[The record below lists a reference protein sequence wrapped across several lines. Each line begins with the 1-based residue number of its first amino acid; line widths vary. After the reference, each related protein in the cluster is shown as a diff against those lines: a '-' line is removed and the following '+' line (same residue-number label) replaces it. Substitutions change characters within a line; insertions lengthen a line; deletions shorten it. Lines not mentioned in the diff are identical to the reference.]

1 MAEYKKKIAGITI
14 ELDADT
20 SKLVKKLDNVS
31 KQVGNIGKSFERV
44 GTNLTQNVTVPIA
57 AGFGAA
63 IKTAADFDSQM
74 SKVKAISGA
83 TEDEFA
89 QLESKAREMGKQT
102 KYSAT
107 ESGEA
112 FEYMAM
118 AGWKTDDMLNGI
130 SGIMSLAAASGE
142 ELGTTSDIVTD
153 ALTAFGLSA
162 KDAGHFADV
171 LAAAAT
177 NSNTNVS
184 MLGESFKYAAPV
196 AGSLGY
202 SVEDVTLAL
211 GLMANSGIK
220 ASMAGTSLRNVF
232 QRMAKP
238 TKESDAAM
246 KRLGISLADDEG
258 NMYSFR
264 EIMDQ
269 LRVSFKDIKISAEDY
284 DKALDDL
291 DAQLENGDITQ
302 KQYNKQLEE
311 LNIQAFG
318 AEGAEKARAA
328 AMLGGTR
335 AMSGLLAIAN
345 ATEEDYNKLATAI
358 DSSSESIVKLKD
370 GSIVPLNEAME
381 SGQEIVGEY
390 NGQAEAMAA
399 TMQDNLSGDITI
411 LLSQLQELAISLGEI
426 MMPLLREIVGML
438 QGVVDWLNSLDE
450 SQKETIIK
458 VAAVIAA
465 VGPIILIIG
474 KVITAI
480 SGIISIVSALSAV
493 LPLLAGPVGIVIAAI
508 AALIAIG
515 VLLYKNWDE
524 IKAKAEIIW
533 NNIKKFIEI
542 TIDLIKKAV
551 TGKFDEI
558 KNKITTT
565 FENVKKVVTT
575 IFDAIKN
582 KISDSVNAMFDK
594 VKDKFNAIKDT
605 IKGVIDFIKQLF
617 SHDLEFPHFKLPH
630 FDIYG
635 GELPWGIGG
644 KGSPP
649 QIDVEW
655 YAKAMNQPY
664 MLDGA
669 SIFGAMN
676 GKLLGGGETGSEM
689 IIGTNK
695 LMDMIAKA
703 KGGDTIF
710 NNSFTID
717 GASGD
722 PEQLAHEISY
732 YMNLEMKRMQ
742 FAQGMI

>member
-1 MAEYKKKIAGITI
+1 MAGYKKKIAGITI

-63 IKTAADFDSQM
+63 IKTAADFDAQM

-118 AGWKTDDMLNGI
+118 AGWKTDEMLNGI
-130 SGIMSLAAASGE
+130 EGIMSLAAASGE

-202 SVEDVTLAL
+202 SVEDVSLAL

-220 ASMAGTSLRNVF
+220 ASTAGTTLRNVF
-232 QRMAKP
+232 NRMAKP
-238 TKESDAAM
+238 TKESRQAM
-246 KRLGISLADDEG
+246 VNLGISLADSEG
-258 NMYSFR
+258 NAYSFR
-264 EIMDQ
+264 EIMEQ
-269 LRVSFKDIKISAEDY
+269 LRGSMKGITVN
-284 DKALDDL
+284 LDDYNAELDKL
-291 DAQLENGDITQ
+291 DAQLDDGTLTQ
-302 KQYNKQLEE
+302 EEYDKAVNQLNVDM
-311 LNIQAFG
+311 LGTA
-318 AEGAEKARAA
+318 GAEKARQA

-345 ATEEDYNKLATAI
+345 ASDEEFNQLASAI
-358 DSSSESIVKLKD
+358 DTSSDAIVKLED

-426 MMPLLREIVGML
+426 MMPLLREIVNML

>member
-1 MAEYKKKIAGITI
+1 MAGYKKKIAGITI

-63 IKTAADFDSQM
+63 IKTAADFDTQM

-118 AGWKTDDMLNGI
+118 AGWKTEDMLNGI
-130 SGIMSLAAASGE
+130 EGIMSLAAASGE

-153 ALTAFGLSA
+153 ALTAFGMSA
-162 KDAGHFADV
+162 DQAGHFADV

-184 MLGESFKYAAPV
+184 MMGESFKYAAPV

-202 SVEDVTLAL
+202 SVEDVSLAL

-220 ASMAGTSLRNVF
+220 ASTAGTTLRNVF
-232 QRMAKP
+232 NRMAKP
-238 TKESDAAM
+238 TKESRQAM
-246 KRLGISLADDEG
+246 VNLGISLADSEG
-258 NMYSFR
+258 NAYSFR
-264 EIMDQ
+264 EIMEQ
-269 LRVSFKDIKISAEDY
+269 LRGSMKGITVN
-284 DKALDDL
+284 LDDYNAELDKL
-291 DAQLENGDITQ
+291 DAQLDDGTLTQ
-302 KQYNKQLEE
+302 DEYDKAVNQLNVDM
-311 LNIQAFG
+311 LGTA
-318 AEGAEKARAA
+318 GAEKARMA
-328 AMLGGTR
+328 AMLGGSR

-345 ATEEDYNKLATAI
+345 ASDEEFNQLASAI
-358 DSSSESIVKLKD
+358 DTSSDAIVKLED

-381 SGQEIVGEY
+381 SGQQVIGEY

-426 MMPLLREIVGML
+426 MMPLLREIVNML

-582 KISDSVNAMFDK
+582 KVSDSVNAMFDK

-617 SHDLEFPHFKLPH
+617 SHDLEFPHFRLPH

>member
-1 MAEYKKKIAGITI
+1 MAGYKKKIAGITI

-118 AGWKTDDMLNGI
+118 AGWKTDEMLNGI

>member
-1 MAEYKKKIAGITI
+1 MAGYKKKIAGITI

-63 IKTAADFDSQM
+63 IKTAADFDTQM

-118 AGWKTDDMLNGI
+118 AGWKTEDMLNGI
-130 SGIMSLAAASGE
+130 EGIMSLAAASGE

-153 ALTAFGLSA
+153 ALTAFGMSA
-162 KDAGHFADV
+162 DQAGHFADV

-184 MLGESFKYAAPV
+184 MMGESFKYAAPV

-202 SVEDVTLAL
+202 SVEDVSLAL

-220 ASMAGTSLRNVF
+220 ASTAGTTLRNVF
-232 QRMAKP
+232 NRMAKP
-238 TKESDAAM
+238 TKESRQAM
-246 KRLGISLADDEG
+246 VNLGISLADSEG
-258 NMYSFR
+258 NAYSFR
-264 EIMDQ
+264 EIMEQ
-269 LRVSFKDIKISAEDY
+269 LRGSMKGITVN
-284 DKALDDL
+284 LDDYNAELDNL
-291 DAQLENGDITQ
+291 DAQLEDGTLTQ
-302 KQYNKQLEE
+302 DEYDKAVNQLNVDM
-311 LNIQAFG
+311 LGTA
-318 AEGAEKARAA
+318 GAEKARQA

-345 ATEEDYNKLATAI
+345 ASDEEFNQLASAI
-358 DSSSESIVKLKD
+358 DTSSDAIVKLED

-381 SGQEIVGEY
+381 SGQQVIGEY

-426 MMPLLREIVGML
+426 MMPLLREIVNML

-582 KISDSVNAMFDK
+582 KVSDSVNAMFDK

-710 NNSFTID
+710 NNSFTIY

>member
-1 MAEYKKKIAGITI
+1 MAGYKKKIAGITI

-130 SGIMSLAAASGE
+130 EGIMSLAAASGE

-302 KQYNKQLEE
+302 KQYTKQLEE

-345 ATEEDYNKLATAI
+345 ATEEDYNKLAGAI

-426 MMPLLREIVGML
+426 MMPLLREIVNML

>member
-1 MAEYKKKIAGITI
+1 MAGYKKKIAGITI

-20 SKLVKKLDNVS
+20 SALVKKLDGVS
-31 KQVGNIGKSFERV
+31 RQIGNIGKSFERV

-89 QLESKAREMGKQT
+89 QLESKAREMGKKT

-118 AGWKTDDMLNGI
+118 AGWKTEDMLSGI
-130 SGIMSLAAASGE
+130 EGIMSLAAASGE

-153 ALTAFGLSA
+153 ALTAFGMGA
-162 KDAGHFADV
+162 DQAGHFADV

-184 MLGESFKYAAPV
+184 MMGESFKYAAPV

-202 SVEDVTLAL
+202 SVEDVSLAL

-220 ASMAGTSLRNVF
+220 ASTAGTTLRNMF
-232 QRMAKP
+232 QRMTDP
-238 TKESDAAM
+238 TKKSHDAM
-246 KRLGISLADDEG
+246 VNLGISLADGEG
-258 NMYSFR
+258 NAYSFR
-264 EIMDQ
+264 EIMEQ
-269 LRVSFKDIKISAEDY
+269 MRGSMKGITVN
-284 DKALDDL
+284 LDDYNAELDKL
-291 DAQLENGDITQ
+291 DAQLEDGTLTQ
-302 KQYNKQLEE
+302 EE
-311 LNIQAFG
+311 YDKAVDALNVDMLGTA
-318 AEGAEKARAA
+318 GAEKARQA
-328 AMLGGTR
+328 AMLGGSR

-345 ATEEDYNKLATAI
+345 ASDEEFNQLASAI
-358 DSSSESIVKLKD
+358 DTSSDSIVKLED

-381 SGQEIVGEY
+381 SGKEIVGEY

-399 TMQDNLSGDITI
+399 TMQDNLSGDVTI

-426 MMPLLREIVGML
+426 MMPLLREIVSML
-438 QGVVDWLNSLDE
+438 QGVVDWLNSLDD

-533 NNIKKFIEI
+533 NNIKKFFEI

-582 KISDSVNAMFDK
+582 KVSDSVNAMFDK

-605 IKGVIDFIKQLF
+605 IKGVIDFIKSLF

>member
-1 MAEYKKKIAGITI
+1 MAGYKKKIAGITI

-20 SKLVKKLDNVS
+20 SALVKKLDGVS
-31 KQVGNIGKSFERV
+31 RQIGNIGKSFERV

-118 AGWKTDDMLNGI
+118 AGWKTEEMLNGI
-130 SGIMSLAAASGE
+130 EGIMNLAAASGE

-162 KDAGHFADV
+162 KDSAHFADV
-171 LAAAAT
+171 LAATAT

-184 MLGESFKYAAPV
+184 MLGQSFKYAAAP
-196 AGSLGY
+196 AGALGY
-202 SVEDVTLAL
+202 SVEDVSLAL

-220 ASMAGTSLRNVF
+220 ADMAGTSLRNMF

-238 TKESDAAM
+238 TKESEKAM
-246 KRLGISLADDEG
+246 YRLGLSLYDDEG
-258 NMYSFR
+258 KMYSFR

-269 LRVSFKDIKISAEDY
+269 LRKSFSEINMSAEDY
-284 DKALDDL
+284 DKALDAL
-291 DAQLENGDITQ
+291 DKGLEEGTL
-302 KQYNKQLEE
+302 KQNTYEKQLEE
-311 LNIQAFG
+311 LNKQAFG

-438 QGVVDWLNSLDE
+438 QGVVDWLNTLDD

-533 NNIKKFIEI
+533 NNIKKFFEI

-551 TGKFDEI
+551 TGKFEEM
-558 KNKITTT
+558 KNKISTIFNNIKT
-565 FENVKKVVTT
+565 VVTT

-582 KISDSVNAMFDK
+582 KVSDSVNHMFDK
-594 VKDKFNAIKDT
+594 VKEKFEGIKNT
-605 IKGVIDFIKQLF
+605 IKNVIDFIKQLF
-617 SHDLEFPHFKLPH
+617 SQDLEFPHFKLPH

-635 GELPWGIGG
+635 GEMPWGIGN
-644 KGSPP
+644 KGTPP

>member
-1 MAEYKKKIAGITI
+1 MAGYKKRIAGITI

-20 SKLVKKLDNVS
+20 SALVKKLDGVS
-31 KQVGNIGKSFERV
+31 RQIGNIGKSFERT

-63 IKTAADFDSQM
+63 IKTAADFDAQM

-118 AGWKTDDMLNGI
+118 AGWKTDEMLNGI
-130 SGIMSLAAASGE
+130 EGIMSLAAASGE

-153 ALTAFGLSA
+153 ALTAFGMSA
-162 KDAGHFADV
+162 DQAGHFADV

-184 MLGESFKYAAPV
+184 MMGESFKYAAPV

-202 SVEDVTLAL
+202 SVEDVSLAL

-220 ASMAGTSLRNVF
+220 ASTAGTTLRNMF
-232 QRMAKP
+232 QRMTDP
-238 TKESDAAM
+238 TKKSHDAM
-246 KRLGISLADDEG
+246 VNLGISLADGEG
-258 NMYSFR
+258 NAYSFR
-264 EIMDQ
+264 EIMEQ
-269 LRVSFKDIKISAEDY
+269 MRGSMKGITVN
-284 DKALDDL
+284 LDDYNAELDKL
-291 DAQLENGDITQ
+291 DAQLEDGTLTQ
-302 KQYNKQLEE
+302 EE
-311 LNIQAFG
+311 YDKAVDALNVDMLGTA
-318 AEGAEKARAA
+318 GAEKARQA
-328 AMLGGTR
+328 AMLGGSR

-345 ATEEDYNKLATAI
+345 ASDEEFNQLASAI
-358 DSSSESIVKLKD
+358 DTSSDAIVKLED

-381 SGQEIVGEY
+381 SGQQVIGEY

-426 MMPLLREIVGML
+426 MMPLLREIVNML

-582 KISDSVNAMFDK
+582 KVSDSVNAMFDK

-605 IKGVIDFIKQLF
+605 IKGVIDFIKSLF
-617 SHDLEFPHFKLPH
+617 SHDLEFPHFRLPH

>member
-1 MAEYKKKIAGITI
+1 MAGYKKKIAGITI

-20 SKLVKKLDNVS
+20 SALVKKLDGVS
-31 KQVGNIGKSFERV
+31 RQIGNIGKSFERV

-63 IKTAADFDSQM
+63 IKTAADFDAQM

-118 AGWKTDDMLNGI
+118 AGWKTDEMLNGI
-130 SGIMSLAAASGE
+130 EGIMSLAAASGE

-153 ALTAFGLSA
+153 ALTAFGMSA
-162 KDAGHFADV
+162 DQAGHFADV

-184 MLGESFKYAAPV
+184 MMGESFKYAAPV

-202 SVEDVTLAL
+202 SVEDVSLAL

-220 ASMAGTSLRNVF
+220 ASTAGTTLRNMF
-232 QRMAKP
+232 QRMTDP
-238 TKESDAAM
+238 TKKSRQAM
-246 KRLGISLADDEG
+246 INLGISLADGEG
-258 NMYSFR
+258 NAYSFR
-264 EIMDQ
+264 EIMEQ
-269 LRVSFKDIKISAEDY
+269 LRGSMKGITVN
-284 DKALDDL
+284 LDDYNAELDKL
-291 DAQLENGDITQ
+291 DAQLEDGTLTQ
-302 KQYNKQLEE
+302 EE
-311 LNIQAFG
+311 YDKAVDTLNVDMLGTA
-318 AEGAEKARAA
+318 GAEKARQA
-328 AMLGGTR
+328 AMLGGSR

-345 ATEEDYNKLATAI
+345 ASDEEFNQLANAI
-358 DSSSESIVKLKD
+358 DTSSDAIVKLED

-381 SGQEIVGEY
+381 SGQQIIGEY

-426 MMPLLREIVGML
+426 MMPLLREIVNML

-582 KISDSVNAMFDK
+582 KVSGSVNAMFDK
-594 VKDKFNAIKDT
+594 VKEKFNAIKDT
-605 IKGVIDFIKQLF
+605 IKGVIDFIKSLF

-635 GELPWGIGG
+635 GEMPWGIGN
-644 KGSPP
+644 KGTPP

>member
-1 MAEYKKKIAGITI
+1 MAGYKKKIAGITI

-20 SKLVKKLDNVS
+20 SALVKKLDGVS
-31 KQVGNIGKSFERV
+31 RQIGNIGKSFERV

-63 IKTAADFDSQM
+63 IKTAADFDAQM

-118 AGWKTDDMLNGI
+118 AGWKTDEMLNGI
-130 SGIMSLAAASGE
+130 EGIMSLAAASGE

-153 ALTAFGLSA
+153 ALTAFGMSA
-162 KDAGHFADV
+162 DQAGHFADV

-184 MLGESFKYAAPV
+184 MMGESFKYAAPV

-202 SVEDVTLAL
+202 SVEDVSLAL

-220 ASMAGTSLRNVF
+220 ASTAGTTLRNMF
-232 QRMAKP
+232 QRMTDP
-238 TKESDAAM
+238 TKKSHDAMVA
-246 KRLGISLADDEG
+246 LGISLADDEG
-258 NMYSFR
+258 NAYSFR
-264 EIMDQ
+264 QIMDQ
-269 LRVSFKDIKISAEDY
+269 LRGSMKGITVN
-284 DKALDDL
+284 LDDYNAELDKL
-291 DAQLENGDITQ
+291 DAQLDDGTISQDEYDKAVN
-302 KQYNKQLEE
+302 QLNVDM
-311 LNIQAFG
+311 LGTA
-318 AEGAEKARAA
+318 GAEKARMA
-328 AMLGGTR
+328 AMLGGSR

-345 ATEEDYNKLATAI
+345 ASDEEFNQLASAI
-358 DSSSESIVKLKD
+358 DTSSDAIVKLED

-381 SGQEIVGEY
+381 SGQQVIGEY

>member
-1 MAEYKKKIAGITI
+1 MAGYKKKIAGITI

-20 SKLVKKLDNVS
+20 SALVKKLDGVS
-31 KQVGNIGKSFERV
+31 RQIGNIGKSFERV

-63 IKTAADFDSQM
+63 IKTAADFDAQM

-118 AGWKTDDMLNGI
+118 AGWKTEDMLNGI
-130 SGIMSLAAASGE
+130 EGIMSLAAASGE

-153 ALTAFGLSA
+153 ALTAFGMSA
-162 KDAGHFADV
+162 DQAGHFADV

-184 MLGESFKYAAPV
+184 MMGESFKYAAPV

-202 SVEDVTLAL
+202 SVEDVSLAL

-220 ASMAGTSLRNVF
+220 ASTAGTTLRNMF
-232 QRMAKP
+232 QRMTDP
-238 TKESDAAM
+238 TKKSHDAMVA
-246 KRLGISLADDEG
+246 LGISLADDEG
-258 NMYSFR
+258 NAYSFR
-264 EIMDQ
+264 QVMEQMRGSMKGIT
-269 LRVSFKDIKISAEDY
+269 VN
-284 DKALDDL
+284 LDDYNAELDKL
-291 DAQLENGDITQ
+291 DAQLDDGTISQDEYDKAVN
-302 KQYNKQLEE
+302 QLNVDM
-311 LNIQAFG
+311 LGTA
-318 AEGAEKARAA
+318 GAEKARMA
-328 AMLGGTR
+328 AMLGGSR

-345 ATEEDYNKLATAI
+345 ASDEEFNQLASAI
-358 DSSSESIVKLKD
+358 DTSSDAIVKLED

-381 SGQEIVGEY
+381 SGQQVIGEY

-399 TMQDNLSGDITI
+399 TMQDNLSGDVTI

-533 NNIKKFIEI
+533 NNIKKFFEI

-551 TGKFDEI
+551 TGKFEEM
-558 KNKITTT
+558 KNKISTIFNNIKT
-565 FENVKKVVTT
+565 VVTT

-582 KISDSVNAMFDK
+582 KVSGSVNAMFDK
-594 VKDKFNAIKDT
+594 VKEKFEGIKNT
-605 IKGVIDFIKQLF
+605 IKNVIDFIKRLF
-617 SHDLEFPHFKLPH
+617 NTDLEFPHFKLPH

-635 GELPWGIGG
+635 GEMPWGIGN
-644 KGSPP
+644 KGTPP

>member
-1 MAEYKKKIAGITI
+1 MAGYKKKIAGITI

-302 KQYNKQLEE
+302 KQYTKQLEE

-345 ATEEDYNKLATAI
+345 ATEEDYNKLAGAI

-426 MMPLLREIVGML
+426 MMPLLREIVNML

-582 KISDSVNAMFDK
+582 KVSDSVNAMFDK

>member
-1 MAEYKKKIAGITI
+1 MAGYKKKIAGITI

-20 SKLVKKLDNVS
+20 SALVKKLDGVS
-31 KQVGNIGKSFERV
+31 RQIGNIGKSFERV

-118 AGWKTDDMLNGI
+118 AGWKTDEMLNGI
-130 SGIMSLAAASGE
+130 EGIMSLAAASGE

-202 SVEDVTLAL
+202 SVEDVSLAL

-220 ASMAGTSLRNVF
+220 ASTAGTTLRNVF
-232 QRMAKP
+232 NRMAKP
-238 TKESDAAM
+238 TKESRQAM
-246 KRLGISLADDEG
+246 VNLGISLADSEG
-258 NMYSFR
+258 NAYSFR
-264 EIMDQ
+264 EIMEQ
-269 LRVSFKDIKISAEDY
+269 LRGSMKGITVN
-284 DKALDDL
+284 LDDYNAELDKL
-291 DAQLENGDITQ
+291 DAQLDDGTLTQ
-302 KQYNKQLEE
+302 EEYDKAVNQLNVDM
-311 LNIQAFG
+311 LGTA
-318 AEGAEKARAA
+318 GAEKARQA

-345 ATEEDYNKLATAI
+345 ASDEEFNQLASAI
-358 DSSSESIVKLKD
+358 DTSSDAIVKLED

-426 MMPLLREIVGML
+426 MMPLLREIVNML

-551 TGKFDEI
+551 TGKFEEM
-558 KNKITTT
+558 KNK
-565 FENVKKVVTT
+565 VTT
-575 IFDAIKN
+575 IFNGIKTVVTTVFDTIKSKISGAVSGAFDAVKEKFEAIKN
-582 KISDSVNAMFDK
+582 
-594 VKDKFNAIKDT
+594 T
-605 IKGVIDFIKQLF
+605 IKGVIDFIKSLF

-664 MLDGA
+664 MLNGA

>member
-1 MAEYKKKIAGITI
+1 MAGYKKKIAGITI

-20 SKLVKKLDNVS
+20 SALVKKLDGVS
-31 KQVGNIGKSFERV
+31 RQIGNIGKSFERV
-44 GTNLTQNVTVPIA
+44 GSSLTQNVTVPIA

-63 IKTAADFDSQM
+63 IKTAADFDAQM

-83 TEDEFA
+83 TGDEFA

-118 AGWKTDDMLNGI
+118 AGWKTEDMLNGI
-130 SGIMSLAAASGE
+130 EGIMSLAAASGE

-162 KDAGHFADV
+162 SDAGRFSDI
-171 LAAAAT
+171 LASAAT
-177 NSNTNVS
+177 NANTNVS
-184 MLGESFKYAAPV
+184 MMGQSFKYVAPV

-202 SVEDVTLAL
+202 SVEDVAIAL

-220 ASMAGTSLRNVF
+220 ADMAGTSLRNMF

-238 TKESDAAM
+238 TKESEKAM
-246 KRLGISLADDEG
+246 YRLGLSMYDDEG
-258 NMYSFR
+258 KMYSFR

-269 LRVSFKDIKISAEDY
+269 LRASFQNINMSAEDY
-284 DKALDDL
+284 DKALDVL
-291 DAQLENGDITQ
+291 DKGLEEGTLTQ
-302 KQYNKQLEE
+302 ENYEKQLEE
-311 LNIQAFG
+311 LNKQAFG

-345 ATEEDYNKLATAI
+345 ATEEDYNSLAKAI
-358 DSSSESIVKLKD
+358 DNSSDSFAQLAD
-370 GSIVPLNEAME
+370 GSVVPLNEALQ
-381 SGQEIVGEY
+381 SGQEIVAQY

-582 KISDSVNAMFDK
+582 KVSGSVNAMFDK
-594 VKDKFNAIKDT
+594 VKEKFNAIKDT
-605 IKGVIDFIKQLF
+605 IKGVIDFIKSLF

>member
-1 MAEYKKKIAGITI
+1 MAGYKKKIAGITI

-20 SKLVKKLDNVS
+20 SALVKKLDGVS
-31 KQVGNIGKSFERV
+31 RQIGNIGKSFERV

>member
-1 MAEYKKKIAGITI
+1 MAGYKKRIAGITI

-20 SKLVKKLDNVS
+20 SALVKKLDGVS
-31 KQVGNIGKSFERV
+31 RQVGNIGKSFERV

-63 IKTAADFDSQM
+63 IKTAADFDAQM

-118 AGWKTDDMLNGI
+118 AGWKTDEMLNGI
-130 SGIMSLAAASGE
+130 EGIMSLAAASGE

-153 ALTAFGLSA
+153 ALTAFGMSA
-162 KDAGHFADV
+162 DQAGHFADV

-184 MLGESFKYAAPV
+184 MMGESFKYAAPV

-202 SVEDVTLAL
+202 SVEDVSLAL

-220 ASMAGTSLRNVF
+220 ASTAGTTLRNMF
-232 QRMAKP
+232 QRMTDP
-238 TKESDAAM
+238 TKKSRQAM
-246 KRLGISLADDEG
+246 INLGISLADGEG
-258 NMYSFR
+258 NAYSFR
-264 EIMDQ
+264 EIMEQ
-269 LRVSFKDIKISAEDY
+269 LRGSMKGITVN
-284 DKALDDL
+284 LDDYNAELDKL
-291 DAQLENGDITQ
+291 DAQLEDGTLTQ
-302 KQYNKQLEE
+302 EE
-311 LNIQAFG
+311 YDKAVDALNVDMLGTA
-318 AEGAEKARAA
+318 GAEKARQA
-328 AMLGGTR
+328 AMLGGSR

-345 ATEEDYNKLATAI
+345 ASDEEFNQLASAI
-358 DSSSESIVKLKD
+358 DTSSDSIVKLED

-381 SGQEIVGEY
+381 SGKEIVGEY

-399 TMQDNLSGDITI
+399 TMQDNLSGDVTI

-426 MMPLLREIVGML
+426 MMPLLREIVNML

-582 KISDSVNAMFDK
+582 KVSDSVNAMFDK

-605 IKGVIDFIKQLF
+605 IKGVIDFIKSLF
-617 SHDLEFPHFKLPH
+617 SHDLEFPHFRLPH

>member
-1 MAEYKKKIAGITI
+1 MAGYKKKIAGITI

-20 SKLVKKLDNVS
+20 SALVKKLDGVS
-31 KQVGNIGKSFERV
+31 RQIGNIGKSFERV

-63 IKTAADFDSQM
+63 IKTAADFDAQM

-118 AGWKTDDMLNGI
+118 AGWKTDEMLNGI
-130 SGIMSLAAASGE
+130 EGIMSLAAASGE

-153 ALTAFGLSA
+153 ALTAFGMSA
-162 KDAGHFADV
+162 DQAGHFADV

-184 MLGESFKYAAPV
+184 MMGESFKYAAPV

-202 SVEDVTLAL
+202 SVEDVSLAL

-220 ASMAGTSLRNVF
+220 ASTAGTTLRNMF
-232 QRMAKP
+232 QRMTDP
-238 TKESDAAM
+238 TKKSHDAMVA
-246 KRLGISLADDEG
+246 LGISLADDEG
-258 NMYSFR
+258 NAYSFR
-264 EIMDQ
+264 EIMEQ
-269 LRVSFKDIKISAEDY
+269 LRGSMKGITVN
-284 DKALDDL
+284 LDDYNAELDKL
-291 DAQLENGDITQ
+291 DAQLDDGTITQ
-302 KQYNKQLEE
+302 DEYDKAVNQLNVDM
-311 LNIQAFG
+311 LGTA
-318 AEGAEKARAA
+318 GAEKARMA
-328 AMLGGTR
+328 AMLGGSR

-345 ATEEDYNKLATAI
+345 ASDEEFNQLASAI
-358 DSSSESIVKLKD
+358 DTSSDAIVKLED

-582 KISDSVNAMFDK
+582 KVSGSVNAMFDK
-594 VKDKFNAIKDT
+594 VKEKFNAIKDT
-605 IKGVIDFIKQLF
+605 IKGVIDFIKSLF

>member
-1 MAEYKKKIAGITI
+1 
-14 ELDADT
+14 
-20 SKLVKKLDNVS
+20 
-31 KQVGNIGKSFERV
+31 
-44 GTNLTQNVTVPIA
+44 
-57 AGFGAA
+57 
-63 IKTAADFDSQM
+63 
-74 SKVKAISGA
+74 
-83 TEDEFA
+83 
-89 QLESKAREMGKQT
+89 
-102 KYSAT
+102 
-107 ESGEA
+107 
-112 FEYMAM
+112 
-118 AGWKTDDMLNGI
+118 
-130 SGIMSLAAASGE
+130 
-142 ELGTTSDIVTD
+142 
-153 ALTAFGLSA
+153 
-162 KDAGHFADV
+162 
-171 LAAAAT
+171 
-177 NSNTNVS
+177 
-184 MLGESFKYAAPV
+184 
-196 AGSLGY
+196 
-202 SVEDVTLAL
+202 
-211 GLMANSGIK
+211 
-220 ASMAGTSLRNVF
+220 
-232 QRMAKP
+232 
-238 TKESDAAM
+238 
-246 KRLGISLADDEG
+246 
-258 NMYSFR
+258 
-264 EIMDQ
+264 
-269 LRVSFKDIKISAEDY
+269 
-284 DKALDDL
+284 
-291 DAQLENGDITQ
+291 
-302 KQYNKQLEE
+302 
-311 LNIQAFG
+311 
-318 AEGAEKARAA
+318 
-328 AMLGGTR
+328 
-335 AMSGLLAIAN
+335 MSGLLAIAN

-438 QGVVDWLNSLDE
+438 QGVVDWLNTLDD

-582 KISDSVNAMFDK
+582 KVSGSVNAMFDK
-594 VKDKFNAIKDT
+594 VKEKFNAIKDT
-605 IKGVIDFIKQLF
+605 IKGVIDFIKSLF

>member
-1 MAEYKKKIAGITI
+1 MAGYKKKIAGITI

-20 SKLVKKLDNVS
+20 SALVKKLDGVS
-31 KQVGNIGKSFERV
+31 RQIGNIGKSFERV

-63 IKTAADFDSQM
+63 IKTAADFDAQM

-118 AGWKTDDMLNGI
+118 AGWKTDEMLNGI
-130 SGIMSLAAASGE
+130 EGIMSLAAASGE

-153 ALTAFGLSA
+153 ALTAFGMSA
-162 KDAGHFADV
+162 DQAGHFADV

-184 MLGESFKYAAPV
+184 MMGESFKYAAPV

-202 SVEDVTLAL
+202 SVEDVSLAL

-220 ASMAGTSLRNVF
+220 ASTAGTTLRNMF
-232 QRMAKP
+232 QRMTDP
-238 TKESDAAM
+238 TKKSHDAMVA
-246 KRLGISLADDEG
+246 LGISLADDEG
-258 NMYSFR
+258 NAYSFR
-264 EIMDQ
+264 EIMEQ
-269 LRVSFKDIKISAEDY
+269 LRGSMKGITVN
-284 DKALDDL
+284 LDDYNAELDKL
-291 DAQLENGDITQ
+291 DAQLDDGTLTQ
-302 KQYNKQLEE
+302 EEYDKAVNQLNVDM
-311 LNIQAFG
+311 LGTA
-318 AEGAEKARAA
+318 GAEKARMA
-328 AMLGGTR
+328 AMLGGSR

-345 ATEEDYNKLATAI
+345 ASDEEFNQLASAI
-358 DSSSESIVKLKD
+358 DTSSDAIVKLED

-381 SGQEIVGEY
+381 SGQQVIGEY

-582 KISDSVNAMFDK
+582 KVSDSVNAMFDK

-605 IKGVIDFIKQLF
+605 IKGVIDFIKSLF

>member
-1 MAEYKKKIAGITI
+1 MAGYKKKIAGITI

-20 SKLVKKLDNVS
+20 SALVKKLDGVS
-31 KQVGNIGKSFERV
+31 RQIGNIGKSFERV

-63 IKTAADFDSQM
+63 IKTAADFDAQM

-118 AGWKTDDMLNGI
+118 AGWKTDEMLNGI
-130 SGIMSLAAASGE
+130 EGIMSLAAASGE

-153 ALTAFGLSA
+153 ALTAFGMSA
-162 KDAGHFADV
+162 DQAGHFADV

-184 MLGESFKYAAPV
+184 MMGESFKYAAPV

-202 SVEDVTLAL
+202 SVEDVSLAL

-220 ASMAGTSLRNVF
+220 ASTAGTTLRNMF
-232 QRMAKP
+232 QRMTDP
-238 TKESDAAM
+238 TKKSHDAMVA
-246 KRLGISLADDEG
+246 LGISLADDEG
-258 NMYSFR
+258 NAYSFR
-264 EIMDQ
+264 EIMEQ
-269 LRVSFKDIKISAEDY
+269 LRGSMKGITVN
-284 DKALDDL
+284 LDDYNAELDKL
-291 DAQLENGDITQ
+291 DAQLDDGTLTQ
-302 KQYNKQLEE
+302 EEYDKAVNQLNVNM
-311 LNIQAFG
+311 LGTA
-318 AEGAEKARAA
+318 GAEKARMA
-328 AMLGGTR
+328 AMLGGSR

-345 ATEEDYNKLATAI
+345 ASDEEFNQLASAI
-358 DSSSESIVKLKD
+358 DTSSDAIVKLED

-381 SGQEIVGEY
+381 SGQQVIGEY

-582 KISDSVNAMFDK
+582 KVSDSVNAMFDK

-605 IKGVIDFIKQLF
+605 IKGVIDFIKSLF

>member
-1 MAEYKKKIAGITI
+1 MAGYKKKIAGITI

-20 SKLVKKLDNVS
+20 SALVKKLDGVS
-31 KQVGNIGKSFERV
+31 RQIGNIGKSFERV

-118 AGWKTDDMLNGI
+118 AGWKTEDMLNGI

-302 KQYNKQLEE
+302 KQYTKQLEE

-345 ATEEDYNKLATAI
+345 ATEEDYNKLAGAI

-426 MMPLLREIVGML
+426 MMPLLREIVNML

-582 KISDSVNAMFDK
+582 KVSDSVNAMFDK
-594 VKDKFNAIKDT
+594 VKDKFNSIKDT
-605 IKGVIDFIKQLF
+605 IKNVIDFIKRLF
-617 SHDLEFPHFKLPH
+617 SHDIDFPHFRLPH

>member
-1 MAEYKKKIAGITI
+1 MAGYKKKIAGITI

-63 IKTAADFDSQM
+63 IKTAADFDTQM

-118 AGWKTDDMLNGI
+118 AGWKTEDMLSGI
-130 SGIMSLAAASGE
+130 EGIMSLAAASGE

-153 ALTAFGLSA
+153 ALTAFGMSA
-162 KDAGHFADV
+162 DQAGHFADV

-184 MLGESFKYAAPV
+184 MMGESFKYAAPV

-220 ASMAGTSLRNVF
+220 ASTAGTTLRNVF
-232 QRMAKP
+232 NRMAKP
-238 TKESDAAM
+238 TKESRQAM
-246 KRLGISLADDEG
+246 VNLGISLADSEG
-258 NMYSFR
+258 NAYSFR
-264 EIMDQ
+264 EIMEQ
-269 LRVSFKDIKISAEDY
+269 LRGSMKGITVN
-284 DKALDDL
+284 LDDYNAELDNL
-291 DAQLENGDITQ
+291 DAQLEDGTLTQ
-302 KQYNKQLEE
+302 DEYDKAVNQLNVDM
-311 LNIQAFG
+311 LGTA
-318 AEGAEKARAA
+318 GAEKARQA

-345 ATEEDYNKLATAI
+345 ASDEEFNQLASAI
-358 DSSSESIVKLKD
+358 DTSSDAIVKLED

-426 MMPLLREIVGML
+426 MMPLLREIVNML

-582 KISDSVNAMFDK
+582 KVSDSVNAMFDK
-594 VKDKFNAIKDT
+594 VKDKFNSIKDT
-605 IKGVIDFIKQLF
+605 IKNVIDFIKRLF
-617 SHDLEFPHFKLPH
+617 SHDIDFPHFRLPH

>member
-1 MAEYKKKIAGITI
+1 MAGYKKKIAGITI

-20 SKLVKKLDNVS
+20 SALVKKLDGVS
-31 KQVGNIGKSFERV
+31 RQIGNIGKSFERV
-44 GTNLTQNVTVPIA
+44 GSSLTQNVTVPIA

-63 IKTAADFDSQM
+63 IKTAADFDAQM

-83 TEDEFA
+83 TGDEFA

-118 AGWKTDDMLNGI
+118 AGWKTEDMLNGI
-130 SGIMSLAAASGE
+130 EGIMSLAAASGE

-162 KDAGHFADV
+162 SDAGRFSDI
-171 LAAAAT
+171 LASAAT
-177 NSNTNVS
+177 NANTNVS
-184 MLGESFKYAAPV
+184 MMGQSFKYVAPV

-202 SVEDVTLAL
+202 SVEDVAIAL

-220 ASMAGTSLRNVF
+220 ADMAGTSLRNMF

-238 TKESDAAM
+238 TKESEKAM
-246 KRLGISLADDEG
+246 YRLGLSMYDDEG
-258 NMYSFR
+258 KMYSFR

-269 LRVSFKDIKISAEDY
+269 LRASFQNINMSAEDY
-284 DKALDDL
+284 DKALDVL
-291 DAQLENGDITQ
+291 DKGLEEGTLTQ
-302 KQYNKQLEE
+302 TNYEKQLEE
-311 LNIQAFG
+311 LNKQAFG

-345 ATEEDYNKLATAI
+345 ATEEDYNSLAKAI
-358 DSSSESIVKLKD
+358 DNSSDSFAQLAD
-370 GSIVPLNEAME
+370 GSVVPLNEALQ
-381 SGQEIVGEY
+381 SGQEIVAQY

-515 VLLYKNWDE
+515 VLLCKNWDE

-582 KISDSVNAMFDK
+582 KVSGSVNAMFDK
-594 VKDKFNAIKDT
+594 VKEKFNAIKDT
-605 IKGVIDFIKQLF
+605 IKGVIDFIKSLF

>member
-1 MAEYKKKIAGITI
+1 MAGYKKKIAGITI

-118 AGWKTDDMLNGI
+118 AGWKTDEMLNGI
-130 SGIMSLAAASGE
+130 EGIMSLAAASGE

-153 ALTAFGLSA
+153 ALTAFGMSA
-162 KDAGHFADV
+162 DQAGHFADV

-184 MLGESFKYAAPV
+184 MMGESFKYAAPV

-220 ASMAGTSLRNVF
+220 ASTAGTTLRNMF
-232 QRMAKP
+232 QRMTDP
-238 TKESDAAM
+238 TKKSHDAMVA
-246 KRLGISLADDEG
+246 LGISLADDEG
-258 NMYSFR
+258 NAYSFR
-264 EIMDQ
+264 EIMEQ
-269 LRVSFKDIKISAEDY
+269 LRGSMKGITVN
-284 DKALDDL
+284 LDDYNAELDKL
-291 DAQLENGDITQ
+291 DAQLDDGTLTQ
-302 KQYNKQLEE
+302 DEYDKAVNQLNVDM
-311 LNIQAFG
+311 LGTA
-318 AEGAEKARAA
+318 GAEKARMA
-328 AMLGGTR
+328 AMLGGSR
-335 AMSGLLAIAN
+335 AMSGLLSIAN
-345 ATEEDYNKLATAI
+345 ASDEEFNQLASAI
-358 DSSSESIVKLKD
+358 DTSSDAIVKLED

-381 SGQEIVGEY
+381 SGQQVIGEY

-426 MMPLLREIVGML
+426 MMPLLREIVNML

-742 FAQGMI
+742 YAQGMI

>member
-1 MAEYKKKIAGITI
+1 MAGYKKKIAGITI

-20 SKLVKKLDNVS
+20 SALVKKLDGVS

-63 IKTAADFDSQM
+63 IKTAADFDTQM

-302 KQYNKQLEE
+302 KQYTKQLEE

-345 ATEEDYNKLATAI
+345 ATEEDYNKLAGAI

-542 TIDLIKKAV
+542 TIDLIKKTV

-558 KNKITTT
+558 KKKITTT
-565 FENVKKVVTT
+565 FENVKTVVTT

-582 KISDSVNAMFDK
+582 KVSDSVNAMFDK
-594 VKDKFNAIKDT
+594 VKDKFNSIKDT
-605 IKGVIDFIKQLF
+605 IKNVIDFIKRLF
-617 SHDLEFPHFKLPH
+617 SHDIDFPHFRLPH

>member
-1 MAEYKKKIAGITI
+1 MAGYKKKIAGITI

-20 SKLVKKLDNVS
+20 SALVKKLDGVS
-31 KQVGNIGKSFERV
+31 RQIGNIGKSFERT

-63 IKTAADFDSQM
+63 IKTAADFDAQM

-118 AGWKTDDMLNGI
+118 AGWKTDEMLNGI

-153 ALTAFGLSA
+153 ALTAFGMSA
-162 KDAGHFADV
+162 DQAGHFADV

-184 MLGESFKYAAPV
+184 MMGESFKYAAPV

-220 ASMAGTSLRNVF
+220 ASTAGTTLRNMF
-232 QRMAKP
+232 QRMTDP
-238 TKESDAAM
+238 TKKSHDAMVA
-246 KRLGISLADDEG
+246 LGISLADDEG
-258 NMYSFR
+258 NAYSFR
-264 EIMDQ
+264 EIMEQ
-269 LRVSFKDIKISAEDY
+269 LRGSMKGITVN
-284 DKALDDL
+284 LDDYNAELDKL
-291 DAQLENGDITQ
+291 DAQLEDGTLTQ
-302 KQYNKQLEE
+302 EE
-311 LNIQAFG
+311 YDKAVDALNVDMLGTA
-318 AEGAEKARAA
+318 GAEKARQA
-328 AMLGGTR
+328 AMLGGSR

-345 ATEEDYNKLATAI
+345 ASDEEFNQLASAI
-358 DSSSESIVKLKD
+358 DTSSDAIVKLED

>member
-1 MAEYKKKIAGITI
+1 MAGYKKKIAGITI

-20 SKLVKKLDNVS
+20 SALVKKLDGVS
-31 KQVGNIGKSFERV
+31 RQIGNIGKSFERV

-118 AGWKTDDMLNGI
+118 AGWKTEDMLNGI

-302 KQYNKQLEE
+302 KQYTKQLEE

-345 ATEEDYNKLATAI
+345 ATEEDYNKLAGAI

-582 KISDSVNAMFDK
+582 KVSDSVNAMFDK
-594 VKDKFNAIKDT
+594 VKDKFNSIKDT
-605 IKGVIDFIKQLF
+605 IKNVIDFIKRLF
-617 SHDLEFPHFKLPH
+617 SHDIDFPHFRLPH

>member
-1 MAEYKKKIAGITI
+1 MAGYKKKIAGITI

-20 SKLVKKLDNVS
+20 SALVKKLDGVS
-31 KQVGNIGKSFERV
+31 RQIGNIGKSFERV

-63 IKTAADFDSQM
+63 IKTAADFDAQM

-118 AGWKTDDMLNGI
+118 AGWKTDEMLNGI
-130 SGIMSLAAASGE
+130 EGIMSLAAASGE

-153 ALTAFGLSA
+153 ALTAFGMSA
-162 KDAGHFADV
+162 DQAGHFADV

-184 MLGESFKYAAPV
+184 MMGESFKYAAPV

-202 SVEDVTLAL
+202 SVEDVSLAL

-220 ASMAGTSLRNVF
+220 ASTAGTTLRNMF
-232 QRMAKP
+232 QRMTDP
-238 TKESDAAM
+238 TKKSHDAMVA
-246 KRLGISLADDEG
+246 LGISLADDEG
-258 NMYSFR
+258 NAYSFR
-264 EIMDQ
+264 EIMEQ
-269 LRVSFKDIKISAEDY
+269 LRGSMKGITVN
-284 DKALDDL
+284 LDDYNAELDKL
-291 DAQLENGDITQ
+291 DAQLDDGTLTQ
-302 KQYNKQLEE
+302 DEYDKAVNQLNVDM
-311 LNIQAFG
+311 LGTA
-318 AEGAEKARAA
+318 GAEKARMA
-328 AMLGGTR
+328 AMLGGSR
-335 AMSGLLAIAN
+335 AMSGLLAISN
-345 ATEEDYNKLATAI
+345 ASDEEFNQLASAI
-358 DSSSESIVKLKD
+358 DTSSDAIVKLED

-381 SGQEIVGEY
+381 SGQQVIGEY

-551 TGKFDEI
+551 TGKFNEI

-582 KISDSVNAMFDK
+582 KVSNSVNAMFDK
-594 VKDKFNAIKDT
+594 VKEKFNGIKDT
-605 IKGVIDFIKQLF
+605 IKGVIDFIKSLF

>member
-1 MAEYKKKIAGITI
+1 MAGYKKKIAGITI

-20 SKLVKKLDNVS
+20 SALVKKLDGVS
-31 KQVGNIGKSFERV
+31 RQVGNIGKSFERV

-118 AGWKTDDMLNGI
+118 AGWKTEDMLNGI
-130 SGIMSLAAASGE
+130 EGIMSLAAASGE

-153 ALTAFGLSA
+153 ALTAFGMSA
-162 KDAGHFADV
+162 DQAGHFADV

-184 MLGESFKYAAPV
+184 MMGESFKYAAPV

-202 SVEDVTLAL
+202 SVEDVSLAL

-220 ASMAGTSLRNVF
+220 ASTAGTTLRNMF
-232 QRMAKP
+232 QRMTDP
-238 TKESDAAM
+238 TKKSHDAMVA
-246 KRLGISLADDEG
+246 LGISLADDEG
-258 NMYSFR
+258 NAYSFR
-264 EIMDQ
+264 QVMEQMRKSMSGITVNLDDYNAELDKLDTQ
-269 LRVSFKDIKISAEDY
+269 LDDGTISQDEY
-284 DKALDDL
+284 DKAVN
-291 DAQLENGDITQ
+291 QLNVDMLGT
-302 KQYNKQLEE
+302 
-311 LNIQAFG
+311 A
-318 AEGAEKARAA
+318 GAEKARMA
-328 AMLGGTR
+328 AMLGGSR

-345 ATEEDYNKLATAI
+345 ASDEEFNQLASAI
-358 DSSSESIVKLKD
+358 DTSSDAIVKLED

-381 SGQEIVGEY
+381 SGQQVIGEY

-399 TMQDNLSGDITI
+399 TMQDNLSGDVTI

-426 MMPLLREIVGML
+426 MMPLLREIVSML

-508 AALIAIG
+508 AALIVIG

-582 KISDSVNAMFDK
+582 KVSDSVNAMFDK

>member
-1 MAEYKKKIAGITI
+1 MAGYKKKIAGITI

-20 SKLVKKLDNVS
+20 SALVKKLDGVS
-31 KQVGNIGKSFERV
+31 RQIGGIGREFEKVGG
-44 GTNLTQNVTVPIA
+44 NLTRNVTVPIVG
-57 AGFGAA
+57 AGTVMVSKFAEVD
-63 IKTAADFDSQM
+63 KTMTLANKTMGNTAD
-74 SKVKAISGA
+74 
-83 TEDEFA
+83 
-89 QLESKAREMGKQT
+89 
-102 KYSAT
+102 
-107 ESGEA
+107 EA
-112 FEYMAM
+112 DLINQAM
-118 AGWKTDDMLNGI
+118 KE
-130 SGIMSLAAASGE
+130 AAANSTFGMDE
-142 ELGTTSDIVTD
+142 
-153 ALTAFGLSA
+153 AATATLNYARAGLSA
-162 KDAGHFADV
+162 KEAALALAPAMN
-171 LAAAAT
+171 LAAGEGGDLDTVSGNLVGTINGFGDTFDKAEHYTDVFAAACNNSMLEINSLT
-177 NSNTNVS
+177 NSMGV
-184 MLGESFKYAAPV
+184 AAPV
-196 AGSLGY
+196 FKTAGK
-202 SVEDVTLAL
+202 SVEDAALYLGIMADNNIDAEKAANALKTGIARLAAPTKPAIEAMEKYGMTMDAVWNKDGSMKDLTVIQKNLHEAFADLSEQEQMAAASAIFGKNQMAPWLAL
-211 GLMANSGIK
+211 INA
-220 ASMAGTSLRNVF
+220 A
-232 QRMAKP
+232 P
-238 TKESDAAM
+238 SDVN
-246 KRLGISLADDEG
+246 KLADSIANCDGLTQEMADAMMSG
-258 NMYSFR
+258 FGGSIEKVKSSLDVLMTSMG
-264 EIMDQ
+264 E
-269 LRVSFKDIKISAEDY
+269 LISTYLVPLIEKVQTII
-284 DKALDDL
+284 DKFNALDDETK
-291 DAQLENGDITQ
+291 DRI
-302 KQYNKQLEE
+302 
-311 LNIQAFG
+311 I
-318 AEGAEKARAA
+318 R
-328 AMLGGTR
+328 
-335 AMSGLLAIAN
+335 IAG
-345 ATEEDYNKLATAI
+345 
-358 DSSSESIVKLKD
+358 IV
-370 GSIVPLNEAME
+370 
-381 SGQEIVGEY
+381 
-390 NGQAEAMAA
+390 
-399 TMQDNLSGDITI
+399 
-411 LLSQLQELAISLGEI
+411 
-426 MMPLLREIVGML
+426 
-438 QGVVDWLNSLDE
+438 
-450 SQKETIIK
+450 
-458 VAAVIAA
+458 AA

-582 KISDSVNAMFDK
+582 KVSDSVNAMFDK
-594 VKDKFNAIKDT
+594 VKDKFNGIKDT
-605 IKGVIDFIKQLF
+605 IKGVIDFIKSLF